1 MFFFVIFVH
10 NGIYVAHLFGMCLWK
25 LNVMFMYIMLKFQI
39 LKLKAEPFQN
49 FENLLN
55 KIELLIIY
63 FGITMFRKQKCT
75 LPN

>member
-1 MFFFVIFVH
+1 M
-10 NGIYVAHLFGMCLWK
+10 YV
-25 LNVMFMYIMLKFQI
+25 MLKFQI

-49 FENLLN
+49 GDKLLN

-63 FGITMFRKQKCT
+63 FGITTLRKQKCI